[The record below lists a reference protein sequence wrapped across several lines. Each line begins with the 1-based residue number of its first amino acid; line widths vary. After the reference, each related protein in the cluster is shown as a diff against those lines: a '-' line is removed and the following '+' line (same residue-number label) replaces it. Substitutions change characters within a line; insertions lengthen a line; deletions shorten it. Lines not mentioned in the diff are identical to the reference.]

1 MKALI
6 IDDDQTV
13 IDIWSAV
20 LAKDGFEVITAL
32 SGKAGLESAEKNLP
46 DFILLD
52 QIIPDMKGND
62 VLAALKANP
71 KTANIPVALV
81 SNYSEPEMMHDAIER
96 GAIDYILKYQIDPQD
111 LANKIKTL
119 MHGNKPA

>member
-20 LAKDGFEVITAL
+20 LTKDGFEVITAL
-32 SGKAGLESAEKNLP
+32 SGKAGLESAQKNLP

-62 VLAALKANP
+62 VLATLKADP
-71 KTANIPVALV
+71 KTAGIPVALV